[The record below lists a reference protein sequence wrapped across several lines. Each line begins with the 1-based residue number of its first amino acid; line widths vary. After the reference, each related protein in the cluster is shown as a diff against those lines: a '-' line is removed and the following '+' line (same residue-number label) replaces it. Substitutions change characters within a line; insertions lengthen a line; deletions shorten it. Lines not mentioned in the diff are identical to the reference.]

1 MDWHSLFVGHTQSF
15 HKISSGGIWA
25 STRKEKN
32 GTYSHSSKTLMCF
45 FSIKCA
51 VRITITVKGDDS

>member
-1 MDWHSLFVGHTQSF
+1 MDWHSSLVGLAQSF
-15 HKISSGGIWA
+15 HKISCEGIWA

-45 FSIKCA
+45 FLIKCA
-51 VRITITVKGDDS
+51 VRITITVKCDDN